1 MQPTFIPWVGYF
13 KMIMS
18 CDLFIFLDDV
28 QFEKRSFQ
36 SRNKI
41 LINNEEK
48 IISVPTH
55 VKNKFKQ
62 TINEVEINYNEKW
75 VEKHLKSIE
84 LNYKKHEFFMENFEF
99 ISKILNR
106 REKKLVNLN
115 LKLIIEICKYLN
127 IKTKFQLASS
137 YDVNKKKGLRI
148 FELLKK
154 TKATK
159 YLSPIR
165 SKEYL
170 DENTEIFRN
179 NNLKI
184 EYLEYKCQNYSQ
196 KNSDNFISH
205 LSIIDLLFNEGKN
218 SKNFV

>member
-1 MQPTFIPWVGYF
+1 M
-13 KMIMS
+13 
-18 CDLFIFLDDV
+18 
-28 QFEKRSFQ
+28 
-36 SRNKI
+36 
-41 LINNEEK
+41 
-48 IISVPTH
+48 
-55 VKNKFKQ
+55 
-62 TINEVEINYNEKW
+62 
-75 VEKHLKSIE
+75 
-84 LNYKKHEFFMENFEF
+84 
-99 ISKILNR
+99 
-106 REKKLVNLN
+106 
-115 LKLIIEICKYLN
+115 
-127 IKTKFQLASS
+127 
-137 YDVNKKKGLRI
+137 
-148 FELLKK
+148 LKK

-205 LSIIDLLFNEGKN
+205 LSIIDLLFNKGKN